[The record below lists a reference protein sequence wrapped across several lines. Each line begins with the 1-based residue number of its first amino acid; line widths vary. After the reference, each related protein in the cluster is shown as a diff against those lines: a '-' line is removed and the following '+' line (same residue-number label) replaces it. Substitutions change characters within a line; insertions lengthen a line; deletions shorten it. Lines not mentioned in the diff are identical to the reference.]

1 MQVVRTIAEMRTL
14 RQQLDGAIGFVPT
27 MGYLHRGHLAL
38 VERARSEDQF
48 VIVSIYVNPLQF
60 AAGEDLTAYPRDPDR
75 DLELLRQENA
85 DIVFIPSDSE
95 MYPTGFST
103 WVDVEHITERLE
115 GASRPGH
122 FRGVATVVAKLFNIV
137 RPCRAY
143 FGQKDAQQVLIIK
156 RMVADL
162 NMGIEIAVVPTVRES
177 DGLALS
183 SRNLY
188 LSPEERRAAAVLFR
202 ALTLAR
208 ELRADGKRDA
218 DTIRNQMKALIDKE
232 PLARVDYVSVADA
245 RTLDELRTID
255 RTTLASLAVWIGKT
269 RLIDNMSLE

>member
-60 AAGEDLTAYPRDPDR
+60 AAGEDLTAYPRDPNRDR
-75 DLELLRQENA
+75 ELLRQENA

>member
-60 AAGEDLTAYPRDPDR
+60 AAGEDLTAYPRDPNRDR
-75 DLELLRQENA
+75 ELLRQENA

-143 FGQKDAQQVLIIK
+143 FGQKDAQQVLVIK